1 MLFHKVE
8 DDIYVCREDEWIKIV
23 AKKLNVID
31 KIYASPDEPF
41 HIYSEPKFL
50 RGNKYFYIFIHFNNE
65 SDGGL
70 LCIKTIITNNNLQ
83 RVHSKIS
90 NMLDSFKIDTGKIKK
105 LFQGINIG

>member
-23 AKKLNVID
+23 
-31 KIYASPDEPF
+31 DEPF

-90 NMLDSFKIDTGKIKK
+90 NMLAGFKIDTGKIKK